1 MVDDNG
7 RRHPP
12 WPWRSDPG
20 SAFNTVATFARLTA
34 GFEARLYGVDDS
46 EYIAEPELIARD
58 SILLLVMAI
67 RRARR
72 AGFDLD
78 LERLIAMARA
88 EADRWERT
96 GNLPPEPT

>member
-1 MVDDNG
+1 MVE
-7 RRHPP
+7 HELLYPP

-20 SAFNTVATFARLTA
+20 STFNVLANFARIAA
-34 GFEARLYGVDDS
+34 GFEIGLQGVDDS
-46 EYIAEPELIARD
+46 ELIADPELIVRD

-67 RRARR
+67 RRTRR

-88 EADRWERT
+88 EADRWERA
-96 GNLPPEPT
+96 GDAPPEPP